1 MPNVR
6 PSRISLSSAL
16 PLSHTPGY
24 LALQLREEYAVTRH
38 DGRPRRHT
46 HDVWEV
52 KLVRSATQIFR
63 TTFSSAIKA
72 ALAIARLRILLK
84 QKKNDVTDD
93 GDDTTLRSPGFIPR
107 PPCGGLY
114 CAYALSNG
122 PLVVCYSPLFFFVCI
137 MDDYR
142 FPCRRVL
149 IKKLHGKIART
160 RVRV

>member
-1 MPNVR
+1 M
-6 PSRISLSSAL
+6 
-16 PLSHTPGY
+16 
-24 LALQLREEYAVTRH
+24 TRH

-52 KLVRSATQIFR
+52 RLVRNATQIFR

-84 QKKNDVTDD
+84 QKKSDVTE
-93 GDDTTLRSPGFIPR
+93 GSSDTPLRSPGFIPR

-122 PLVVCYSPLFFFVCI
+122 PLVVCHSSPFFVVCI
-137 MDDYR
+137 
-142 FPCRRVL
+142 
-149 IKKLHGKIART
+149 G
-160 RVRV
+160 